1 MAAIVLAGGV
11 GKRLGEWKPFALLR
25 GRPLIVWVL
34 ERLQGAGFGAEDT
47 FVVTAPQRQKEFASL
62 PAKVVADIYEGCGPL
77 AGLHAGL
84 SAAGEGFHFVTSC
97 DQPFIEPALVRYLLQ
112 RAMERTEERLDALIP
127 VTAER
132 EQVLCAVYRHR
143 VAEIAERLLQ
153 RGERRLRE
161 LLRHIKWQPVS
172 EEDLRPFGDP
182 QRLFFNINTAEDLEL
197 AHQLLT
203 R

>member
-25 GRPLIVWVL
+25 GRPLIGWVL
-34 ERLQGAGFGAEDT
+34 ERLQEAGFSAEDT
-47 FVVTAPQRQKEFASL
+47 FVVTAPQRRKEFASL

-97 DQPFIEPALVRYLLQ
+97 DQPFLEPALVGYLLQ
-112 RAMERTEERLDALIP
+112 QAMEQMKERLDGIIP
-127 VTAER
+127 VTGEG
-132 EQVLCAVYRHR
+132 EQVLCAVYHHR
-143 VAEIAERLLQ
+143 VAEVAERLL
-153 RGERRLRE
+153 RSGERRLRE

-197 AHQLLT
+197 AHRLLA